1 MLVPVL
7 LAALASCKKTPQKVV
22 IEVKATP
29 ATLSFGAVGNEAQ
42 TVAVT
47 ANDEWEYSASETW
60 VTASKVDGE
69 TLSVTVEDNVAT
81 AAREAKVTLYAKS
94 DANARAEVL
103 IQQSGAGEL
112 TFNVTPASMTFVGEG
127 AEPQVITVEASEGL
141 VWEAAPAA
149 DVTWIQVAAEGNQI
163 SVTVKDNPNTTERS
177 GRVIVSSPIGEKAV
191 LVTQQGKVMPMIYDV
206 DPASLEF
213 RWDDMMM
220 MGISFKTSAEVTD
233 WSAHVEDANG
243 NQTVDWLFINANKD
257 AALPLVEVMPILFNE
272 TSEDR
277 TAYIVLTPQGVEDPV
292 AVRVPVVQKGKPTY
306 NSTLT
311 DNVEVALSHAYVTL
325 YPNGTTDLF
334 SFSRWNLTLWGEGVN
349 YDSEFGMWSGTG
361 NAMQLQLQAV
371 AQGVAVGD
379 EQGHFHEQHVHVPLL
394 VAQVLL
400 RAVDFRLFQLGLCAF
415 GAEVEAGLQVKS
427 GPERHVDH
435 GPHVPSG
442 LVLHVGY
449 ALAFHCLCNDGCRL
463 SFHCLR
469 LFKCRV
475 DLIKIISIDIDHMEI
490 KCFKF
495 LVDRIWRINF
505 CDRAVNLQIIVIH
518 DHYKVV
524 QFLMSSKHGSLP
536 YLTFLDL
543 TVSEQCVYSVVCIVK
558 LSCDCHTYS
567 C

>member
-1 MLVPVL
+1 MLCIAVTHKKIRNMKNWKLWMLVPVL
-7 LAALASCKKTPQKVV
+7 LAALASCKKTPQKEV

-29 ATLSFGAVGNEAQ
+29 ATLLFGAVGNEAQ

-69 TLSVTVEDNVAT
+69 TLSVTVDDNVAT

-163 SVTVKDNPNTTERS
+163 SVTVDDNPNTTERS

-191 LVTQQGKVMPMIYDV
+191 LVTQQGKVVPMIYDV

-334 SFSRWNLTLWGEGVN
+334 NFSRWNLTLWGEGVN

-361 NAMQLQLQAV
+361 HAMQLQLQADKI
-371 AQGVAVGD
+371 AYEASATSYQLPAGTYTVGTVTSLED
-379 EQGHFHEQHVHVPLL
+379 QNGAPGTCVPGAASYNYDFPMGSWL
-394 VAQVLL
+394 VQ
-400 RAVDFRLFQLGLCAF
+400 R
-415 GAEVEAGLQVKS
+415 
-427 GPERHVDH
+427 
-435 GPHVPSG
+435 
-442 LVLHVGY
+442 
-449 ALAFHCLCNDGCRL
+449 NDGAAVAAGPIASGTITVAYDGSSYTITLDCMDDNN
-463 SFHCLR
+463 HT
-469 LFKCRV
+469 
-475 DLIKIISIDIDHMEI
+475 ITGTYTG
-490 KCFKF
+490 
-495 LVDRIWRINF
+495 NF
-505 CDRAVNLQIIVIH
+505 GTLNIVPPAEDPNLNEG
-518 DHYKVV
+518 DGGGDP
-524 QFLMSSKHGSLP
+524 MP
-536 YLTFLDL
+536 
-543 TVSEQCVYSVVCIVK
+543 EM
-558 LSCDCHTYS
+558 
-567 C
+567 